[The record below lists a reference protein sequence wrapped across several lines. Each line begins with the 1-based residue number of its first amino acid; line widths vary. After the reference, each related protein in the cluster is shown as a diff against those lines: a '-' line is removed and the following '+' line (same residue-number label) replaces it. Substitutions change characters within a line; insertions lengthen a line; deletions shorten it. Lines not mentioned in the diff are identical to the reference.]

1 MHIRKIFIII
11 LACCSLN
18 AAAEIISL
26 AHEVLLPDLKLPTYT
41 TGVIRFK
48 ECQSCN
54 PLAVNVTA
62 DTQYFL
68 NKKSIPLS
76 EFSKELALIVR
87 KNKTTA
93 TVMHHLESDTVT
105 AVHVDRK

>member
-1 MHIRKIFIII
+1 M
-11 LACCSLN
+11 N

-26 AHEVLLPDLKLPTYT
+26 AHEVLIPDLQLPTYT
-41 TGVIRFK
+41 TGMISFK
-48 ECQSCN
+48 ECNSCETHTI
-54 PLAVNVTA
+54 NVTA

-68 NKKSIPLS
+68 DSQAIPLS
-76 EFSKELALIVR
+76 DFSKKLTLIVR

-105 AVHVDRK
+105 AVHVRRNES